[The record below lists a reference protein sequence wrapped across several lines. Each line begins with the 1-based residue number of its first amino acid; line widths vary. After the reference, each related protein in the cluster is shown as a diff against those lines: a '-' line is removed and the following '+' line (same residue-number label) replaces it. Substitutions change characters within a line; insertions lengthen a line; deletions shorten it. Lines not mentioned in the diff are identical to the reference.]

1 MSFNP
6 TYPPQLATLL
16 GENHEKPIESY
27 KSLFYNNT
35 YFKYNMSM
43 IVKNDLPRV
52 NKLRQILKSRQ
63 GLLLTSD
70 LANFNIPRTYLSIME
85 QSGEIE
91 RVSRGVYRSATTL
104 IEDELFSLQSR
115 YGSAIFSHE
124 TALYLHD
131 LTDRTPLTYSISVPS
146 GYHSISLNNSGYKIF
161 YVNREVFELGVISI
175 KTPHS
180 NEVRTTGLERT
191 ICDIVRSRSQIDI
204 QIRNAALKRYVKNK
218 GRDLDQLY
226 TYAKRF
232 SIHTIV
238 REYLE
243 ILL

>member
-1 MSFNP
+1 MCHSIQHIPTAAILPGEGHKNP
-6 TYPPQLATLL
+6 L
-16 GENHEKPIESY
+16 ESY
-27 KSLFYNNT
+27 KSLFYIHT

-43 IVKNDLPRV
+43 DVKSDLPRV
-52 NKLRQILKSRQ
+52 KKLRQILKSRQ
-63 GLLLTSD
+63 GTLLTAD

-104 IEDELFSLQSR
+104 IEDELFSLQTR

-131 LTDRTPLTYSISVPS
+131 LTDRAPLAYSISVPS
-146 GYHSISLNNSGYKIF
+146 GYHSISLNGSGHKIF
-161 YVNREVFELGVISI
+161 YVNREVFELGVISM
-175 KTPHS
+175 KTPHG
-180 NEVRTTGLERT
+180 NVIRTTDLERT
-191 ICDIVRSRSQIDI
+191 ICDIVRSRTQIDI
-204 QIRNAALKRYVKNK
+204 QIRNAALKEYAKNK
-218 GRDLDQLY
+218 GRNLDRLY
-226 TYAKRF
+226 SYAKQFR
-232 SIHTIV
+232 IHTIV